1 MTRHFLDLPEAKVL
15 ITRNFLLAREAVL
28 DSVAHRAIVAIH
40 GLAGL
45 GKTFAIAEALAG
57 VSVPV
62 VKVVVL
68 SRPTE
73 RFVVAALWEALT
85 GRETRASRSQIALRL
100 LPILAEEPRL
110 LIFEEAQ
117 NLAPTSFDDL
127 RLLHDDDR
135 TQFGLVFDGGN
146 GAWEVIDREPML
158 KSRLARAVRFAP
170 LSQEDIL
177 KLIPTYHPIYEGVE
191 PELLVAIDNEVTRG
205 HMRSWAVFTHN
216 ALQLCERAGKAR
228 IDDAVVRHTILQL
241 ADLA

>member
-1 MTRHFLDLPEAKVL
+1 MTGHFLNVPEAKVL

-28 DSVAHRAIVAIH
+28 DSVTHRSIVAIH

-68 SRPTE
+68 RRPTE

-177 KLIPTYHPIYEGVE
+177 KLIPTYHPIYEGVK
-191 PELLVAIDNEVTRG
+191 PELLTAIDNEVTRG
-205 HMRSWAVFTHN
+205 YMRSWAVFTHN
-216 ALQLCERAGKAR
+216 ALQLCERAGKPR

>member
-1 MTRHFLDLPEAKVL
+1 MTHHFLNIPEARVL
-15 ITRNFLLAREAVL
+15 VTRNFLLAREAVL
-28 DSVAHRAIVAIH
+28 DAVTHRAIVAIH

-45 GKTFAIAEALAG
+45 GKSFAIAEALAG
-57 VSVPV
+57 VTVPV
-62 VKVVVL
+62 KKVVVL

-73 RFVVAALWEALT
+73 RFVVAALWEVLT
-85 GRETRASRSQIALRL
+85 GLETRASRPQIALRL

-117 NLAPTSFDDL
+117 NLTKTSFDDL

-135 TQFGLVFDGGN
+135 TQFGLIFDGGN
-146 GAWEVIDREPML
+146 GAWEVINREPML

-177 KLIPTYHPIYEGVE
+177 KLIPTYHPIYEGVS
-191 PELLVAIDNEVTRG
+191 PELLTAIDNEVTRG